1 MIEPA
6 YRTESTVTEDGM
18 LNLRDLPFPPG
29 EALEVILIPRTRE
42 ATLEGIEASLW
53 GSVLRYDPAAAV
65 ARNRSTSPAVN
76 TDSSSCRSAASS
88 HSSSSA
94 VESANSNRPVPI
106 RDRSRNEGTQPQRH
120 AQGE

>member
-42 ATLEGIEASLW
+42 ATLKGTEASLR
-53 GSVLRYDPAAAV
+53 GSVLRYDDPIEPV
-65 ARNRSTSPAVN
+65 ADDDWELAR
-76 TDSSSCRSAASS
+76 
-88 HSSSSA
+88 
-94 VESANSNRPVPI
+94 
-106 RDRSRNEGTQPQRH
+106 
-120 AQGE
+120 